1 MKRFVSAFF
10 AFILFI
16 APSAEA
22 LSFTPEEIEAQKLYA
37 PVIANAASECLDA
50 TYADHLAFYEKYG
63 ISKYYGNRRA
73 QHQTRAGR
81 IAELTRFK
89 KDAKLVDQLE
99 ATSCIGLTLQC
110 LKVGFAEA
118 GQQTTWS
125 KIAKALAVNNN
136 FYGTDLL
143 AHLHALGWRTLYWN
157 PDPSKNEAWDV
168 ADRKLN
174 SPPAGK
180 TWNAVWGGHAALYRS
195 ATTRGM
201 YQNIPVDDVS
211 TLVGF
216 RENPPNSFLSTPFFV
231 GVAHSGYHVFPGRSG
246 EVVEAHS
253 TRQLNSKDNI
263 EFSAFNPIAPNGG
276 PRWTRSEHYRS
287 GMIAVPPG
295 Y

>member
-1 MKRFVSAFF
+1 MISTVASSFAAFLFLATSAH
-10 AFILFI
+10 AVT
-16 APSAEA
+16 
-22 LSFTPEEIEAQKLYA
+22 FTREEIDAQIQYA
-37 PVIANAASECLDA
+37 PVIAQAAAGCLDA
-50 TYADHLAFYEKYG
+50 TYADHVAFYEKHG

-73 QHQTRAGR
+73 QHQSRTGR
-81 IAELTRFK
+81 IGELLRFK
-89 KDAKLVDQLE
+89 KDAKLVDELQ

-110 LKVGFAEA
+110 LKAGFAEA
-118 GQQTTWS
+118 GQQATWA

-157 PDPSKNEAWDV
+157 PDPSKNASWDI

-174 SPPAGK
+174 PAAPGK
-180 TWNAVWGGHAALYRS
+180 KWNAVWGGHEALYRS
-195 ATTRGM
+195 ATVRGM
-201 YQNIPVDDVS
+201 YQNIPIDDVS

-216 RENPPNSFLSTPFFV
+216 GENPPSSFLSIPFFAA
-231 GVAHSGYHVFPGRSG
+231 VAHSGYHVFPGRAG

-253 TRQLNSKDNI
+253 TRQLNSKDNL
-263 EFSAFNPIAPNGG
+263 EFSPFNPIAPNGG

-287 GMIAVPPG
+287 GVIAVPPG